1 MDVKRGIT
9 GGIIAGAVFLAFE
22 SLYALIAAGNLF
34 GPLAMMASIPMQ
46 TPPPQIGL
54 GSAIVVGLI
63 THAILSIGFG
73 VVATYVIG
81 SVEQLRS
88 STATVLIATS
98 VFGLVLWLVNFYV
111 LSGILGTPWF
121 ATAPSALWQ
130 GFIAHTFFFGT
141 VLGGYLSSQ
150 LPQQQQASTAP
161 QQG

>member
-1 MDVKRGIT
+1 MNVKRGVI
-9 GGIIAGAVFLAFE
+9 GGLIAGAVFLVFE

-34 GPLAMMASIPMQ
+34 GPLAMMASLPLQ

-54 GSAIVVGLI
+54 GSAIGVGLI

-81 SVEQLRS
+81 SVEPLRS
-88 STATVLIATS
+88 SPASVLVATS
-98 VFGLVLWLVNFYV
+98 VFGLVLWPLNFYV
-111 LSGILGTPWF
+111 LSGLLGTPWF
-121 ATAPSALWQ
+121 ATGPSALWQ

-150 LPQQQQASTAP
+150 LPDSQQVSTAP

>member
-1 MDVKRGIT
+1 MDFKKGIT
-9 GGIIAGAVFLAFE
+9 GGLIAGVVFLVFE

-54 GSAIVVGLI
+54 GSAIFVGLI

-73 VVATYVIG
+73 LVVTFLIDKVDA
-81 SVEQLRS
+81 LRS
-88 STATVLIATS
+88 STATLLVVTS
-98 VFGLVLWLVNFYV
+98 AFGLVLWLVNFYV

-141 VLGGYLSSQ
+141 VLGGYLTSQ
-150 LPQQQQASTAP
+150 LPQQQQSPTAP

>member
-1 MDVKRGIT
+1 MNVKKGIT
-9 GGIIAGAVFLAFE
+9 GGLIAGAVFLAFE

-34 GPLAMMASIPMQ
+34 GPLAMMASIPLQ
-46 TPPPQIGL
+46 TPPPEIGL
-54 GSAIVVGLI
+54 GSAVAVGLI
-63 THAILSIGFG
+63 THAILSVGFG
-73 VVATYVIG
+73 VAATYVIG

-98 VFGLVLWLVNFYV
+98 VFGLALWPLNFYV

-121 ATAPSALWQ
+121 ATGPSALWQ

-141 VLGGYLSSQ
+141 VLGAYLSSQ
-150 LPQQQQASTAP
+150 LPQQQAVSPAP

>member
-1 MDVKRGIT
+1 MDFKKGIT
-9 GGIIAGAVFLAFE
+9 GGIIAGAVFLVFE

-46 TPPPQIGL
+46 TPPPQIEL
-54 GSAIVVGLI
+54 GSAIIVGII
-63 THAILSIGFG
+63 THAILSVGFG
-73 VVATYVIG
+73 VVVTYVIG
-81 SVEQLRS
+81 AVAQLRS
-88 STATVLIATS
+88 STAAVLVATS

-121 ATAPSALWQ
+121 ATEPSALWQ

-150 LPQQQQASTAP
+150 LSSQPQTTTAA